1 MTDAEILDTIDR
13 LAEEER
19 ALRESEARE
28 EGPTAEALHAR
39 HHRVEVLLDQLWDLL
54 RQRRARREMGLNPDE
69 ASMRDEETVENY
81 LQ

>member
-1 MTDAEILDTIDR
+1 MRDAEILDTIDR

-19 ALRESEARE
+19 TLREREAGE
-28 EGPTAEALHAR
+28 EGASSEQLHAR
-39 HHRVEVLLDQLWDLL
+39 HQRVEVLLDQLWDLL
-54 RQRRARREMGLNPDE
+54 RQRRARREMGLDPEE